1 MFVEFR
7 SFFVD
12 PKSISDN
19 FIEKMFTI
27 KLMNYMIKFL
37 SCGIFFLIYFRFG
50 KKPTLI
56 ISSLVTCVAL
66 IYLYLFSNYI
76 YRDSDTNI
84 QDETFVLLALVIAG
98 SSFPTEFYLLII
110 YELFE

>member
-1 MFVEFR
+1 M
-7 SFFVD
+7 
-12 PKSISDN
+12 N
-19 FIEKMFTI
+19 YTI
-27 KLMNYMIKFL
+27 KIL
-37 SCGIFFLIYFRFG
+37 SCGIFFLIYYRFG